1 MADVTSKGCDQIA
14 LKCSLIRAFACY
26 KCNILKP
33 QDVAQ
38 IVKLSLFTL
47 RYAGWRTREKERL
60 DRRYKGVY
68 KTYLR
73 EFSDLGIDEET
84 LKKARK
90 KHAASKESSVTQK
103 DADERTEAENTKADA
118 EDETDAHVD
127 LLDFSRLKLNQK
139 RRFSV
144 ATTSAQYVPADM
156 VRRRS
161 TGNALPLEVLENLR
175 RSSLPLLHED
185 TPLTDGDIA
194 KAASSSSITDTSEQ
208 ATNTTDE
215 ITPYDGDES
224 HDKGRRGRRASL
236 AVTSDLAG
244 SKELQNIVNPGRR
257 GRRASLA
264 VTSNVS
270 TSGDTQ
276 PLNLPGRRG
285 RRGSVTLTAETSSI
299 QTPQGARLSR
309 RSSIPNIEIPT
320 MYGN

>member
-1 MADVTSKGCDQIA
+1 MQSDQSLCLLQMQYFSNHKMW
-14 LKCSLIRAFACY
+14 LKLLNY
-26 KCNILKP
+26 LY
-33 QDVAQ
+33 
-38 IVKLSLFTL
+38 LLL
-47 RYAGWRTREKERL
+47 RYAGWRAREKERL

-144 ATTSAQYVPADM
+144 ATTSAQYVPAVDDM

-208 ATNTTDE
+208 ATNETDE
-215 ITPYDGDES
+215 ITPHDGDES

-270 TSGDTQ
+270 ISGDIQ

-285 RRGSVTLTAETSSI
+285 RRGSVTLTAESSSI